1 MGKEKI
7 RFEEYLDKY
16 GDLTY
21 TNVGVSMLPMLRQH
35 RDLIVIGKKTGR
47 CKKFDVGL
55 YIRPPHDYVLHRIV
69 DVTDTGYTFLG
80 DNCLN
85 KEYNIREEQV
95 IGVLKAF
102 VRDGKKIS
110 VDDKLYQAY
119 ARLNYFFYPL
129 RRVRIKTRARLGRLK
144 RQVKKALRKGSVG
157 KAKRQVKRTPGKGK
171 K

>member
-1 MGKEKI
+1 MGGKKI

-35 RDLIVIGKKTGR
+35 RDIIIIGKKKGR
-47 CKKFDVGL
+47 CKKYDVGL
-55 YIRPPHDYVLHRIV
+55 YIRPPRDYVLHRVV

-102 VRDGKKIS
+102 IRDGRKIS
-110 VDDKLYQAY
+110 VDDPLYRAY

-129 RRVRIKTRARLGRLK
+129 RRVRIKARARLGRLK
-144 RQVKKALRKGSVG
+144 RQVGKALRKGSTG
-157 KAKRQVKRTPGKGK
+157 KPERQVKRTPGKGSK
-171 K
+171 

>member
-21 TNVGVSMLPMLRQH
+21 TNVGISMLPMLRQH
-35 RDLIVIGKKTGR
+35 RDLIVIGKKTKR
-47 CKKFDVGL
+47 CRKYDVGL

-102 VRDGKKIS
+102 VRNGRKIS
-110 VDDKLYQAY
+110 VDDPFYKAY
-119 ARLNYFFYPL
+119 ARLNYFFYPI
-129 RRVRIKTRARLGRLK
+129 RRVRIKVRSRLGRLK
-144 RQVKKALRKGSVG
+144 RRAKKGLKKALKKG
-157 KAKRQVKRTPGKGK
+157 
-171 K
+171 